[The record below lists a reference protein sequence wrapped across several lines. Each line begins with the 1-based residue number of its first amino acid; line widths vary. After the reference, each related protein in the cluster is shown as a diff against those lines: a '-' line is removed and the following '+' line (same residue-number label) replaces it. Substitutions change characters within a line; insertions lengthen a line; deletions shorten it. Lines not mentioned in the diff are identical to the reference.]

1 MADESAPTLTL
12 AGLTDVGRVRQR
24 NEDSFALIPDQGLA
38 VVCDGM
44 GGHAGG
50 DLASRMAAEAISDFI
65 AEFGGSPS
73 GVTGDAGLM
82 ARTRNAMSVV
92 CSAVTMANRRIFA
105 LNRERGYGE
114 GRGMGTTVA
123 GFWHLTGSGRVVVF
137 HAGDSRLYRLRDGV
151 AKPVTRDHSLYQ
163 LWLDNGR
170 RGAMPPRNVIL
181 RALGTALDL
190 EPETA
195 LVSARAGDVFLLCT
209 DGLNGMVPDEAI
221 GAVLSTA
228 PSAGPAAA
236 CRALVDQAN
245 EAGGHDNVTAVIG
258 CFGAGG

>member
-1 MADESAPTLTL
+1 MSDDPAPILTL
-12 AGLTDVGRVRQR
+12 AGLTDVGRMRQR

-50 DLASRMAAEAISDFI
+50 DVASRTAAEAIAGFVG
-65 AEFGGSPS
+65 EFGGPPS
-73 GVTGDAGLM
+73 GDAGIM

-92 CSAVTMANRRIFA
+92 RSAVALANRRIFA
-105 LNRERGYGE
+105 LNREKGYGE

-123 GFWHLTGSGRVVVF
+123 GFWHLAGTGRVVVF

-151 AKPVTRDHSLYQ
+151 VKPVTRDHSLYQ

-181 RALGTALDL
+181 RALGTGPDL

-209 DGLNGMVPDEAI
+209 DGLNGMVTDEAI
-221 GAVLSTA
+221 GAALDRHA
-228 PSAGPAAA
+228 RPAPAAA
-236 CRALVDQAN
+236 CRALVDLAN
-245 EAGGHDNVTAVIG
+245 EAGGHDNITAVVG
-258 CFGAGG
+258 CFDGP